1 MIKMGFE
8 TIKNKAHALFE
19 EAGYIAHIANETD
32 YTQALA
38 LMDEL
43 IEDYDANGPLIE
55 ILAHSIETWEDESDE
70 FAEFN
75 ARVANLGGVDV
86 LRLLM
91 EQHGLGIAD
100 LPEIGSKSL
109 VSKILNGRGRNLT
122 KDHIAALSK
131 RFGVSP
137 AIFF

>member
-1 MIKMGFE
+1 MGFE
-8 TIKNKAHALFE
+8 AIKVKAHALFE
-19 EAGYIAHIANETD
+19 EAGFIAHVADEAD
-32 YTQALA
+32 YVQALA
-38 LMDEL
+38 LMNEL
-43 IEDYDANGPLIE
+43 IEDYEANGPLIE

-75 ARVANLGGVDV
+75 SRVAKLGGVDV

-91 EQHGLGIAD
+91 EQYGLGVAD

-122 KDHIAALSK
+122 KDHIAALSQ
-131 RFGVSP
+131 RFSVSP